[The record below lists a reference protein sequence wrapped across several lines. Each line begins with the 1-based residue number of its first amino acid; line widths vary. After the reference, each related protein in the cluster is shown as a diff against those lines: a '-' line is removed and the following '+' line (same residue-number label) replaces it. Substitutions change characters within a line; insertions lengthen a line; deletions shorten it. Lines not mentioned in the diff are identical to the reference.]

1 MGLINKADYTHSW
14 TKFNVSPR
22 IKSEYLDITPFSRDN
37 YRTRSWDV
45 IYMLLVDFPILNRSY
60 VRLGYEGR
68 RFFDLLTDEDV
79 LNTGQLSG
87 DFRGNVLAL
96 QLTSTRAYS
105 GYELTTLRG
114 VRFDRRSL
122 EVVNGERE
130 YQSSGL
136 VFLSVF
142 AGL

>member
-1 MGLINKADYTHSW
+1 M
-14 TKFNVSPR
+14 
-22 IKSEYLDITPFSRDN
+22 
-37 YRTRSWDV
+37 
-45 IYMLLVDFPILNRSY
+45 
-60 VRLGYEGR
+60 
-68 RFFDLLTDEDV
+68 
-79 LNTGQLSG
+79 NTGQLSG

-105 GYELTTLRG
+105 GYELTTQMG

-130 YQSSGL
+130 HQTSGL

>member
-1 MGLINKADYTHSW
+1 
-14 TKFNVSPR
+14 
-22 IKSEYLDITPFSRDN
+22 
-37 YRTRSWDV
+37 
-45 IYMLLVDFPILNRSY
+45 MLLVDFPILNRSY

-105 GYELTTLRG
+105 GYELTTQMG

-122 EVVNGERE
+122 EVVNGERD
-130 YQSSGL
+130 YQTSGL